1 MDVNILHLVEG
12 ARQAKGLTV
21 IIDVFRAFSVEAML
35 MHNHAEKII
44 PVGSVEEAF
53 AYRCQ
58 HPDAILCG
66 ERGGIMCDGFD
77 YGNSPSQVAD
87 VDFTGK
93 TVVHTTS
100 AGVQGI
106 VNATGADEILGGSLM
121 TAKAIATYIR
131 QKRPETVSLVAMGLA
146 GVRQTEED
154 ELCALYIKSLLEGT
168 PLPDLEQQVFD
179 LRYTEGAKFFD
190 PQKQSVFPEQDFHLC
205 TMYDRFDFV
214 LRLRKTSGAGCGT
227 MERVPVL

>member
-1 MDVNILHLVEG
+1 MEVNILHLVEG

-35 MHNHAEKII
+35 MHNHAEKIG

-53 AYRCQ
+53 AYRRQ
-58 HPDAILCG
+58 YPDAILCG
-66 ERGGIMCDGFD
+66 ERGGVMCEGFD

-87 VDFTGK
+87 VDFTGT

-131 QKRPETVSLVAMGLA
+131 RKNPETVSLVAMGLA

-154 ELCALYIKSLLEGT
+154 ELCALYIKSLLEGKT
-168 PLPDLEQQVFD
+168 LPDLEQQVFD

-190 PQKQSVFPEQDFHLC
+190 PAKQSVFPEKDFHLC

-214 LRLRKTSGAGCGT
+214 LRLRKESGLGCGM